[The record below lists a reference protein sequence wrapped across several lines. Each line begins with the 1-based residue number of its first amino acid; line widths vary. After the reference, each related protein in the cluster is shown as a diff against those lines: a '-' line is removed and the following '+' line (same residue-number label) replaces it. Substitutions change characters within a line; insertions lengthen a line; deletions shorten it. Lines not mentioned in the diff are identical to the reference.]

1 MTLMA
6 TLFIQA
12 RAPTCHSSFFSTRNL
27 ESVETVEATRRRVRK
42 DLGLSG
48 QRLAHWLPL

>member
-27 ESVETVEATRRRVRK
+27 GEQIPPFQADAT
-42 DLGLSG
+42 SY
-48 QRLAHWLPL
+48 